1 MSYDGEGLSG
11 MYYTEEYYIREIEV
25 TNHLQEKYTIQIKTL
40 PPEYR
45 NVDDCIGRMLWE
57 GEILLGNMMSEID
70 VRNKSI
76 LEVGAGVGFASFCC
90 KGASDIIITDYLDDI
105 LEVESDN
112 IMLNSNVIQ
121 NVSCMKLDWFNP
133 QLEKQFD
140 YIIGS
145 EIFYTKELVDPLM
158 KTISTLLK
166 PNGKC
171 IIINNVSR
179 YLNCEKEYEIA
190 IQKYHL
196 HSEITRLSEGNV
208 GLTYNKYI
216 ITLDQ

>member
-1 MSYDGEGLSG
+1 MSYDGEGLSC
-11 MYYTEEYYIREIEV
+11 MYYTNEYYIKEIEV
-25 TNHLQEKYTIQIKTL
+25 ENYKNEKYTIQIKTL

-45 NVDDCIGRMLWE
+45 NIDDCIGRMLWE
-57 GEILLGNMMSEID
+57 GEIMLGQMMSKID
-70 VRNKSI
+70 TSNKSI

-90 KGASDIIITDYLDDI
+90 KGASDIVITDYLDDI

-112 IMLNSNVIQ
+112 IMLNDQTIQ

-158 KTISTLLK
+158 KTISKLLK
-166 PNGKC
+166 KDGKC
-171 IIINNVSR
+171 LIINNVGR
-179 YLNCEKEYEIA
+179 YLNCEKEYALAIEKYNLNSEMIA
-190 IQKYHL
+190 
-196 HSEITRLSEGNV
+196 LSEGNV

-216 ITLDQ
+216 ISLKE